1 MDPVEALDRIAFLLE
16 RSRAETYRVRAFRT
30 AAAVVADMPADEVAR
45 RAEAGTLGR
54 VRGIGPKT
62 SQVVEAVVKGS
73 VPEYLARLE
82 QEAAGPLAERGHT
95 LRAALRGDCHLH
107 SDWSD
112 GGSPIEEMGRTAA
125 ALGHEWA
132 VLTDHSPTL
141 TVARGLTAGRLR
153 EQLDVIAELNE
164 RWAPFRLLTGIECD
178 ILPDGSLDQEPEL
191 LDQLDLVVA
200 SVHSK
205 LRMDAAPMTRR
216 MIAAVRNPLTDVLGH
231 CTGRLGPVRSIFVDQ
246 PAASGAVHR
255 KAEDRRCG
263 WPGRTWTTPTT
274 RRGAVP
280 DAAGPRRSAGQDLVI
295 GRSRRDRGGPGGS
308 RPESAFD
315 ADAVFEACAESGTAV
330 EINSRP
336 ERLDPPRR
344 LLRRAVAAGVFFAI
358 DTDAHAPGQ
367 LDWQLLG
374 CARAEEC
381 DVPADRV
388 VNTWPAEGLREWT
401 RTRRAPAPG

>member
-1 MDPVEALDRIAFLLE
+1 MDPLEALDRIAFLLE

-30 AAAVVADMPADEVAR
+30 AAEVVADLPADEVVR
-45 RAEAGTLGR
+45 RAGDGTLGR

-62 SQVVEAVVKGS
+62 SQVVEAVVAGD

-82 QEAAGPLAERGHT
+82 REAAAPLAEGGEA

-112 GGSPIEEMGRTAA
+112 GGSSIEAMGRAA
-125 ALGHEWA
+125 ASVGHAWA

-153 EQLDVIAELNE
+153 EQLDVIAALNA

-178 ILPDGSLDQEPEL
+178 ILPDGSLDQDPEL
-191 LDQLDLVVA
+191 LDRLDLVVA

-216 MIAAVRNPLTDVLGH
+216 MVAAVRDPRTDVLGH
-231 CTGRLGPVRSIFVDQ
+231 CTGRMVMARQD
-246 PAASGAVHR
+246 
-255 KAEDRRCG
+255 
-263 WPGRTWTTPTT
+263 PGRGR
-274 RRGAVP
+274 RRG
-280 DAAGPRRSAGQDLVI
+280 
-295 GRSRRDRGGPGGS
+295 GGDGL

-315 ADAVFEACAESGTAV
+315 AAAVFAACAESGTAV

-344 LLRRAVAAGVFFAI
+344 LLREAVAAGVFFAI

-367 LDWQLLG
+367 LDWQIIG

-381 DVPADRV
+381 GVPAGRV
-388 VNTWPAEGLREWT
+388 INTWRAVELLEWT
-401 RTRRAPAPG
+401 RTRRPPA